1 MATNPNSTKT
11 PDHVR
16 SMLSATVRNN
26 ISLCTIITTPVTWV
40 VNLYTYEAQQEEYV
54 QYNYASYKL
63 ISRLQ
68 SSEYS
73 HIN

>member
-1 MATNPNSTKT
+1 
-11 PDHVR
+11 
-16 SMLSATVRNN
+16 MLGACYLPLFVTILVYFV
-26 ISLCTIITTPVTWV
+26 CTIITTPVTWV

-54 QYNYASYKL
+54 QYNYASCKL